1 MKFSKILFPLFV
13 TGALAQ
19 ITDDDSYEDLCADK
33 DGTTEDI
40 IPGHT
45 VQYSCGVIGPYSGDR
60 VQQVDSA
67 EDCAKICRDRPG
79 CTGSSWAVRFKT
91 CYVGTGTGDTEAKDR
106 TWTLYM
112 KNLTPPPEVP
122 EEEDNQEES
131 TGGGACNP
139 GGTATAV
146 CDLCSQLEQS
156 NSQLEECD
164 RSKGDCEKKL
174 DQCLKDKEALE
185 SSQGTGGPGTG
196 AGSGA
201 GLPKCPESHNVD
213 FTSPNG
219 KTFKI
224 NWGNFVAIKNYKS
237 KTFAR
242 CVDECAY
249 YHNCKAVNYVRSGKG
264 EGMCSL
270 LQMSPGG
277 SGAWRPSE
285 KDASAILVQ

>member
-67 EDCAKICRDRPG
+67 EDCAKICHDHPG

-91 CYVGTGTGDTEAKDR
+91 CYVGEGTGDTEAKDR

-112 KNLTPPPEVP
+112 KNLTPPPPPEVP
-122 EEEDNQEES
+122 EEEDNQEDGTE
-131 TGGGACNP
+131 GGACNP

-156 NSQLEECD
+156 NAQLIECD
-164 RSKGDCEKKL
+164 SSKGDCEGKL
-174 DQCLKDKEALE
+174 DQCLKDKQALE
-185 SSQGTGGPGTG
+185 SNQGTGGPGTG
-196 AGSGA
+196 TGSGA
-201 GLPKCPESHNVD
+201 GLPKCELPGTPWHIPPVKQHTNCLLGPESHNTE
-213 FTSPNG
+213 FTSPNN
-219 KTFKI
+219 KRYKI
-224 NWGNFVAIKNYKS
+224 TCEQCKS
-237 KTFAR
+237 F
-242 CVDECAY
+242 
-249 YHNCKAVNYVRSGKG
+249 
-264 EGMCSL
+264 
-270 LQMSPGG
+270 
-277 SGAWRPSE
+277 
-285 KDASAILVQ
+285 ILVSSQTLLRLPSGQSGSHQELQFEDIRTMR